1 LRLKEGFYDYTRP
14 KSEEANGRIS
24 EDREVMQGRLAGG
37 FGSKDSKKISESG
50 EIALSD
56 ESRAYL
62 EDKTGS
68 FLHILA

>member
-1 LRLKEGFYDYTRP
+1 
-14 KSEEANGRIS
+14 
-24 EDREVMQGRLAGG
+24 MQGRFAGG
-37 FGSKDSKKISESG
+37 FGSKDSKKVAESG

-68 FLHILA
+68 FLYILA